1 MVIKMKLNLNQTD
14 SKLAHALLAVP
25 MLDVVRFDSETER
38 HTYVARK
45 YADSTTRGERAEL
58 MAMALLEVV
67 AYYPRQSG
75 KEYGDLQITGGE
87 MVQVKGDGGQLGTK
101 PGTVADRL
109 VRAYEAID
117 SDACDWYL
125 LVAKDNRGYVAV
137 TKPEL
142 KEALPVLFK
151 DKDDSNLR
159 LTINEKRLREAFP
172 RDYKRV

>member
-1 MVIKMKLNLNQTD
+1 MKLNLNQTD
-14 SKLAHALLAVP
+14 SKLAHALLAIP
-25 MLDVVRFDSETER
+25 MLDVVRFDSESER

-58 MAMALLEVV
+58 MAMALLDTV

-75 KEYGDLQITGGE
+75 KEYGDLELADGS
-87 MVQVKGDGGQLGTK
+87 MVQVKSDGGQLGTK
-101 PGTVADRL
+101 AGTVKDRL

-125 LVAKDNRGYVAV
+125 LMAKDNKGYAAV
-137 TKPEL
+137 SKQEL
-142 KEALPVLFK
+142 KTALPVLFK
-151 DKDDSNLR
+151 DKDQDNLR

>member
-1 MVIKMKLNLNQTD
+1 MKLNLNQTD

-25 MLDVVRFDSETER
+25 MLDVIRFDSQTER

-45 YADSTTRGERAEL
+45 YADSTTRGERSEL

-75 KEYGDLQITGGE
+75 REYGDLELADGS

-101 PGTVADRL
+101 PGTKADRL

-125 LVAKDNRGYVAV
+125 LTARDNKGYVAV
-137 TKPEL
+137 SKEEL
-142 KEALPVLFK
+142 KTALPVLFK
-151 DKDDSNLR
+151 DKDQDNLR